1 MARAK
6 RHFIPGYIWHITHRC
21 HKRDFLLK
29 LVKDRAR
36 WKDWL
41 FEAKK
46 RYGLHVLDYILT
58 SNHIHLLVIDEGGR
72 DVIPNSLKLVAGRVG
87 QEYNIRKDRKGA
99 FWEDRYHATAV
110 QTGEHLIQCIVY
122 IDTNMVRAGAV
133 SHPSEWAHCGYNE
146 IQNPKK
152 RYGIIDFQ
160 RLMSVL
166 QFDRPEQLRES
177 HYNWVEEKL
186 KQNDGNRDAEWTES
200 IGVGSKSFLQILK
213 QKLGYR
219 AIGRSVADGGG

>member
-6 RHFIPGYIWHITHRC
+6 RHFIPDYVRHITHRC

-29 LVKDRAR
+29 LVRDRDR

-87 QEYNIRKDRKGA
+87 QEYNIRKNRKGA
-99 FWEDRYHATAV
+99 
-110 QTGEHLIQCIVY
+110 
-122 IDTNMVRAGAV
+122 
-133 SHPSEWAHCGYNE
+133 
-146 IQNPKK
+146 
-152 RYGIIDFQ
+152 
-160 RLMSVL
+160 
-166 QFDRPEQLRES
+166 
-177 HYNWVEEKL
+177 
-186 KQNDGNRDAEWTES
+186 
-200 IGVGSKSFLQILK
+200 
-213 QKLGYR
+213 
-219 AIGRSVADGGG
+219 